1 MSLQLTSDLLS
12 FGSRSLLVR
21 SSFVSRS
28 SLVAYSLVYRRPNE
42 DRTRNKQ
49 KTNERAT
56 NVERDTNEKLS
67 KTRRETI
74 GVFATSDWRSLQWRA
89 TYPVFNC
96 WWRTTG
102 SCATRCRRWHADAVF
117 HSWRTATIVSLRD
130 SFSVSKIDFYSVRRL
145 FISHVGCLSSQ
156 PPLIS
161 FLSEDT
167 LIGAS
172 IRSNPHSLT
181 SNKRTTR
188 PQMTWRSHEDL
199 ISLFK
204 KL

>member
-1 MSLQLTSDLLS
+1 MSSEIPT
-12 FGSRSLLVR
+12 RN
-21 SSFVSRS
+21 
-28 SLVAYSLVYRRPNE
+28 YRRL
-42 DRTRNKQ
+42 D
-49 KTNERAT
+49 
-56 NVERDTNEKLS
+56 EKRLAFS
-67 KTRRETI
+67 RPAI
-74 GVFATSDWRSLQWRA
+74 GVLSTSDWRSLQRRA